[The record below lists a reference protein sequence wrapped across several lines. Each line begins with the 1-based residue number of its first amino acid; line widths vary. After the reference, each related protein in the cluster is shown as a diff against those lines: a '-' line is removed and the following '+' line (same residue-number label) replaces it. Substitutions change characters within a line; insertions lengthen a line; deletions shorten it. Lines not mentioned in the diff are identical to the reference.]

1 MSILPDFESSAL
13 SSLSQTNNVKRKLD
27 VLEPPKNGNGTK
39 SNDNNTEDN
48 EEEVKNQRMK
58 NKFLYKTLY
67 NIQSLNTQSK
77 QRKKY
82 NKRIHSL
89 VSKNPDSM
97 IMVTEKLLPIILEK
111 DFIDS
116 RFHCFKLLSQ
126 LISFLPSNF
135 LLTNGKLLE
144 RLWLGLVYL
153 TLDKNIPL
161 DEKDSSEKDEKEN
174 TAKDDVSDI
183 LKLESSKVLATL
195 VQTIEFKAVLSLLKP
210 YLDDELMLDPIAMT
224 LSLCGL
230 DDVGVLKFIHLLSK
244 SKNWMHR
251 FVSCKTIFFALQ
263 NGSDISNGFYLRELL
278 ECIKPILSDEE
289 FANKMIS
296 SLTLN
301 ILISKIDSSSSSF
314 STTTNIFTL
323 FENIILDDLVAQV
336 KKNRGKLLAFQVR
349 ALASLIPFM
358 DLELTTI
365 YGKQVIDIITK
376 EMNSSVID
384 MHLTILI
391 SIQRLLE
398 AKKFMELHEFKEKLF
413 DPFFT
418 KFWTRQISLTGGK
431 ILKAVLFTTSM
442 IAQKTGLIYVIERLV
457 EHLKDKLE
465 SLRVMSVSVISRVLK
480 DTPENI
486 VTLPQNL
493 EERLVDSLLIAF
505 QEQKTGTNVFV
516 KCFITLSEKLSKRL
530 EPYLLPIIS
539 TGLNMMSNNNQLLRR
554 NAAELC
560 ASMTHICANL
570 GQKELVSKLGAVF
583 YENLGEPIGDVL
595 QHVVRCLAE
604 VVRYTENLKKL
615 QPPITQ
621 LLPTLTPILKNPHI
635 GVCKNL
641 LDLVGQISKRC
652 SDMIPP
658 REWNRV
664 CNELLEIFKSPLKD
678 IRVQANDTF
687 GIIAEGIG
695 PQEIIIT
702 LLNNLRMSERQIRL
716 CSSIAM
722 AIVAK
727 ACGTFTI
734 LPVLMNEYKTPDT
747 NIKNGILKALAFMF
761 EYIGEECINYVY
773 HMVPMLEHALT
784 DRNIVLRQTASTV
797 VKSLAVS
804 CKSCDR
810 EDAFIH
816 FLNLLIPNIFETSP
830 HAIERIRS
838 AITSLRVTIGTDILM
853 QYIWAG
859 LTHPSTTV
867 KESYFAVF
875 NIIKE
880 EEEERLVHCYPLNE
894 VEELINVI

>member
-1 MSILPDFESSAL
+1 
-13 SSLSQTNNVKRKLD
+13 
-27 VLEPPKNGNGTK
+27 
-39 SNDNNTEDN
+39 
-48 EEEVKNQRMK
+48 
-58 NKFLYKTLY
+58 
-67 NIQSLNTQSK
+67 
-77 QRKKY
+77 
-82 NKRIHSL
+82 
-89 VSKNPDSM
+89 
-97 IMVTEKLLPIILEK
+97 
-111 DFIDS
+111 
-116 RFHCFKLLSQ
+116 
-126 LISFLPSNF
+126 
-135 LLTNGKLLE
+135 
-144 RLWLGLVYL
+144 
-153 TLDKNIPL
+153 
-161 DEKDSSEKDEKEN
+161 
-174 TAKDDVSDI
+174 
-183 LKLESSKVLATL
+183 
-195 VQTIEFKAVLSLLKP
+195 
-210 YLDDELMLDPIAMT
+210 
-224 LSLCGL
+224 
-230 DDVGVLKFIHLLSK
+230 
-244 SKNWMHR
+244 
-251 FVSCKTIFFALQ
+251 
-263 NGSDISNGFYLRELL
+263 
-278 ECIKPILSDEE
+278 
-289 FANKMIS
+289 
-296 SLTLN
+296 
-301 ILISKIDSSSSSF
+301 
-314 STTTNIFTL
+314 
-323 FENIILDDLVAQV
+323 
-336 KKNRGKLLAFQVR
+336 NRGKLLAFQVR

-365 YGKQVIDIITK
+365 YGNQVIDIITK

-398 AKKFMELHEFKEKLF
+398 AQKFMELNEFKEKLF

-442 IAQKTGLIYVIERLV
+442 IAQKAGLIYVIERLV

-465 SLRVMSVSVISRVLK
+465 SLRVMSVSVITRVLK

-486 VTLPQNL
+486 VILPPNL

-530 EPYLLPIIS
+530 ESYLLPIIS

-560 ASMTHICANL
+560 ASMTHICADL

-604 VVRYTENLKKL
+604 VVRYTEDLKKL

-652 SDMIPP
+652 SDVIPP

-687 GIIAEGIG
+687 GIIAEGVG

-702 LLNNLRMSERQIRL
+702 LLNNLKMSERQIRL

-722 AIVAK
+722 AIIAK

-761 EYIGEECINYVY
+761 EYIGEDCINYVY

-830 HAIERIRS
+830 HAIERMRS

-880 EEEERLVHCYPLNE
+880 EEEERLVRCYPLNE